1 MYHCPECAGRAA
13 GMSVLRRMGSKKSI
27 QGLWLL
33 ARKGSGT
40 PGADC
45 PACRRAMVELDL
57 PLANCPQPLRL
68 DVCADC
74 QFVWFDPRE
83 IDELPPPVAKAEQP
97 LPQKGREVFAMQQLR
112 RVAEKAEAEK
122 TKHAEHYPDKPWQ
135 WIPAMWCMPAE
146 QNAPGLA
153 SRPWLTYGLA
163 AVLAAV
169 YALTFGN
176 LEAVIAEYGL
186 APAEMWRLGGAT
198 FITSFFLHGGLL
210 YLIANVYFLLVFG
223 DNVEDDLGWWRY
235 AALLA
240 VAALVGDAVRIFG
253 DPQSTVPCVGASVGI
268 SGVITYYALRFPR
281 SRMRLMIIFL
291 VFFRYSGWFSVP
303 AWAALVIW
311 FLVQF
316 VFSYAQQL
324 EIDNVA
330 NLAHLGGAAVGLA
343 AWLLWQAGGARSE
356 E

>member
-1 MYHCPECAGRAA
+1 MYHCPECDGRAA

-27 QGLWLL
+27 RGLWLL

-83 IDELPPPVAKAEQP
+83 IDELPLPVAKAEQP
-97 LPQKGREVFAMQQLR
+97 LPQKGREVFAMHQLR
-112 RVAEKAEAEK
+112 RVAEEAEK

-135 WIPAMWCMPAE
+135 WIPALLCMPAE

-186 APAEMWRLGGAT
+186 APAKMWRLGGAT
-198 FITSFFLHGGLL
+198 FITGFFLHGDLI

-240 VAALVGDAVRIFG
+240 AAALVGDAVHIFG
-253 DPQSTVPCVGASVGI
+253 DPQSTVPCVGASEGI
-268 SGVITYYALRFPR
+268 SGVITYYVLRFPR
-281 SRMRLMIIFL
+281 ARMRIMFNLLIYL
-291 VFFRYSGWFSVP
+291 RWASVP
-303 AWAALVIW
+303 AWAALVVW
-311 FLVQF
+311 FLMQF
-316 VFSYAQQL
+316 VFSYFQQL
-324 EIDNVA
+324 EIDSVSG
-330 NLAHLGGAAVGLA
+330 LAHLGGAAVGLA
-343 AWLLWQAGGARSE
+343 AWLLWQAGGARRE

>member
-1 MYHCPECAGRAA
+1 M
-13 GMSVLRRMGSKKSI
+13 L
-27 QGLWLL
+27 
-33 ARKGSGT
+33 
-40 PGADC
+40 
-45 PACRRAMVELDL
+45 
-57 PLANCPQPLRL
+57 
-68 DVCADC
+68 
-74 QFVWFDPRE
+74 
-83 IDELPPPVAKAEQP
+83 
-97 LPQKGREVFAMQQLR
+97 
-112 RVAEKAEAEK
+112 
-122 TKHAEHYPDKPWQ
+122 
-135 WIPAMWCMPAE
+135 CMPAE

-343 AWLLWQAGGARSE
+343 AWLLWQAGGARRE